1 MVDRHPGTVNT
12 RATPNQVTEAA
23 MCLNCGC
30 GEPETRHKDTDITAD
45 DVRKASAGKPLDQ
58 TVQNMRTSLDKM
70 GQSQGG
76 QMASSMGQ
84 SGTGGQSER

>member
-1 MVDRHPGTVNT
+1 MNE
-12 RATPNQVTEAA
+12 QEAA

-30 GEPETRHKDTDITAD
+30 GEPETRHKETDITAE
-45 DVRKASAGKPLDQ
+45 DVRDAASGSSLDQ

-76 QMASSMGQ
+76 SMGQ
-84 SGTGGQSER
+84 SNAGASSGS

>member
-1 MVDRHPGTVNT
+1 
-12 RATPNQVTEAA
+12 

-30 GEPETRHKDTDITAD
+30 GEPETRHKATDITAD
-45 DVRKASAGKPLDQ
+45 DVRKASADVPLEQ

-76 QMASSMGQ
+76 PMGSSMGQ
-84 SGTGGQSER
+84 ASPGGQSQR